1 MLRQT
6 LHRTRRRLALISLGL
21 CLLAAPRLQAQSPGY
36 QYAAYTTSYNALADT
51 VTRFPSL
58 TKRIQTP
65 RLTTRIFAA
74 PEHGAVE
81 LTNGGTYL
89 ISGGNVIGGVYYR
102 SSQAQSTRLRTT
114 DQAASVQEISRV
126 WLYGKQLR
134 ASTELTQLD
143 IMDLS
148 GRKLLS
154 ARGSREV
161 PLQLPA
167 GVYLL
172 RAIFPTQTLVCRL
185 TVR

>member
-6 LHRTRRRLALISLGL
+6 FLRTRRLLSLLSLGL
-21 CLLAAPRLQAQSPGY
+21 CLPATPSLLAQTPGY
-36 QYAAYTTSYNALADT
+36 QYAAYTSGYNALADT

-89 ISGGNVIGGVYYR
+89 ISGGNVIGGFYYR
-102 SSQAQSTRLRTT
+102 SSQAQSTRLRAT
-114 DQAASVQEISRV
+114 DQANSVQDVSRV

>member
-6 LHRTRRRLALISLGL
+6 FLRTRCLLALLSLGL
-21 CLLAAPRLQAQSPGY
+21 CLLATPSLLAQTPGY
-36 QYAAYTTSYNALADT
+36 QYAAYSSGYNALADT

-89 ISGGNVIGGVYYR
+89 ISGGNVIGGFYYR
-102 SSQAQSTRLRTT
+102 SSQPQSTRLRTT
-114 DQAASVQEISRV
+114 DQANSVQEISRV

-143 IMDLS
+143 ILS

>member
-6 LHRTRRRLALISLGL
+6 FLRTRCLLALLSLGL
-21 CLLAAPRLQAQSPGY
+21 CLLATPSLLAQTPGY
-36 QYAAYTTSYNALADT
+36 QYAAYTSGYNALADT

-89 ISGGNVIGGVYYR
+89 ISGGNVIGGFYYR
-102 SSQAQSTRLRTT
+102 SSQPQSSRLRTSE
-114 DQAASVQEISRV
+114 QANCVEEISRV